1 MEQIKILIESLNK
14 ETDEQKCLSLIKII
28 IDSYLINEIREMKTC
43 NGDFSITDKA
53 IIHYYQKFDFSVF
66 DDDNKLKLYI
76 EGIKQILN
84 VSKIN
89 DFSIT
94 FKLIN
99 YTLIA
104 KVIDLNTL
112 QKENI
117 NDFISTNYF
126 TTNDTDYKNYKKDTE
141 LLLNYE
147 FLKNLKRISGNNK
160 NMMIHLYSCVLD
172 ELEFKEVNEN
182 NVSRALKILKQYDK
196 NNIDEK
202 RTFQTLEDACL
213 FLESQNILKDW
224 TDNSDFDFTKTLQHL
239 KKFIEVYSNDKVDKV
254 LLNII
259 NSNKTLEQLF
269 KELETFM
276 SDYEN
281 TIGNITF
288 VDFKK
293 GR

>member
-1 MEQIKILIESLNK
+1 M
-14 ETDEQKCLSLIKII
+14 
-28 IDSYLINEIREMKTC
+28 
-43 NGDFSITDKA
+43 
-53 IIHYYQKFDFSVF
+53 
-66 DDDNKLKLYI
+66 
-76 EGIKQILN
+76 
-84 VSKIN
+84 
-89 DFSIT
+89 
-94 FKLIN
+94 
-99 YTLIA
+99 
-104 KVIDLNTL
+104 
-112 QKENI
+112 
-117 NDFISTNYF
+117 
-126 TTNDTDYKNYKKDTE
+126 
-141 LLLNYE
+141 
-147 FLKNLKRISGNNK
+147 NL
-160 NMMIHLYSCVLD
+160 
-172 ELEFKEVNEN
+172 EVNEN

>member
-117 NDFISTNYF
+117 NDFMSTNYF